1 MIYVKP
7 TSDIFI
13 KYLFGTEENKIL
25 LLAFINA
32 VLENSGFS
40 LIEKVELKNT
50 FNLKKIVFD
59 KESILDIKATDES
72 GKIFNIEVQ
81 TSGTGVFNHR
91 TLYYWARLY
100 SSQLHEGDIYS
111 KLYPAICINI
121 LDFKLFKDFEKY
133 HSTFMIREKD
143 SPEYFLSEHLVI
155 HFLELPKLKGLETG
169 KKLTQ
174 WLYYLKNEGKEDKTM
189 QILLKENENI
199 ARAHEK
205 YIAFTKDE
213 ELMDAYEAHIKWKK
227 DYNTGIFNAKE
238 EGREEGI
245 KKGKEEGIKK
255 GKEEGI
261 KTNQQ
266 KIAVKM
272 LQKGYELK
280 TICELT
286 GISIDEL
293 QQVQINLKS

>member
-1 MIYVKP
+1 M
-7 TSDIFI
+7 
-13 KYLFGTEENKIL
+13 
-25 LLAFINA
+25 AFINA
-32 VLENSGFS
+32 VLEDSGFP
-40 LIEKVELKNT
+40 LIKKVELKNP

-72 GKIFNIEVQ
+72 GKIFNVEVQ
-81 TSGTGVFNHR
+81 TSGTGLFNHR

-121 LDFKLFKDFEKY
+121 LDFKLFNDFEKY
-133 HSTFMIREKD
+133 HSTFMVREKD
-143 SPEYFLSEHLVI
+143 NPEYFLSEHLVI
-155 HFLELPKLKGLETG
+155 HFLELPKLKGLEAG

-174 WLYYLKNEGKEDKTM
+174 WLYYLNNEGKEDKIM
-189 QILLKENENI
+189 QILLKENKNI
-199 ARAHEK
+199 ARAHEQ

-238 EGREEGI
+238 EGIKEGIEEGI
-245 KKGKEEGIKK
+245 EK
-255 GKEEGI
+255 GI
-261 KTNQQ
+261 KTNQE

-272 LQKGYELK
+272 LQKDYKLK
-280 TICELT
+280 IICELT

-293 QQVQINLKS
+293 QQVQINLKP

>member
-32 VLENSGFS
+32 VLENSEFPPIKS
-40 LIEKVELKNT
+40 VELKNP

-72 GKIFNIEVQ
+72 GKIFNIEIQ
-81 TSGTGVFNHR
+81 TSGPGKFKPR

-100 SSQLHEGDIYS
+100 SSQLYAGDIYS
-111 KLYPAICINI
+111 KLYPVICINI
-121 LDFKLFKDFEKY
+121 LEFKLFKDFEKY
-133 HSTFMIREKD
+133 HSTFMVREKND
-143 SPEYFLSEHLVI
+143 PEYFLSEHLVL
-155 HFLELPKLKGLETG
+155 HFLELPKFKSLEVG

-174 WLYYLKNEGKEDKTM
+174 WLYYLKNEGKENEKM
-189 QILLKENENI
+189 KILLNENRNI
-199 ARAHEK
+199 EIAHEK

-213 ELMDAYEAHIKWKK
+213 ELIDAYEAHIKWKK
-227 DYNTGIFNAKE
+227 DYNTGIFNARKE
-238 EGREEGI
+238 GEKEGKKEGKKEGI
-245 KKGKEEGIKK
+245 KA
-255 GKEEGI
+255 
-261 KTNQQ
+261 NQQ
-266 KIAVKM
+266 EIAVKM
-272 LQKGYELK
+272 LQKGYGLK
-280 TICELT
+280 TIRELT

-293 QQVQINLKS
+293 QQKTAESHSC